1 MKCKYCHRPAG
12 FLKFKHKECEQKYAS
27 SIASI
32 KAHILNKL
40 SKSSLTS
47 YNSLYDEL
55 SNIITSNFISRDDFD
70 KVLENTVV
78 EFIQKEP
85 IQINGETLKEFI
97 YSLPNNINSNLFNMD
112 CYKKFWGSYF
122 SAKFATLEDDQLFDG
137 IQSLMADIKVN
148 EAISKHI
155 DERMLLILEKRVL
168 EYLSDGIIDNEEE
181 RDIERFIECSGLLN
195 SPSLLKSNAYQKL
208 VQALVLQ
215 DIQDGRLV
223 QRVTTDHLPIL
234 LGSKEH
240 LLWIFN
246 NVNGYEE
253 KTGRRY
259 VGGSQ
264 GISMKVCKGVYYRVG
279 ASKGHSVEYQY
290 NNALG
295 SGSLIVT
302 NKNIYFI
309 GVKQVKI
316 GISKI
321 LSFEPYSDGIVLV
334 KDGATPKPYTF
345 VGFDSWFIVN
355 AIQLL
360 VD

>member
-1 MKCKYCHRPAG
+1 MKCQYCHKPAG

-122 SAKFATLEDDQLFDG
+122 SAKFATLEDDQLVGG

-155 DERMLLILEKRVL
+155 DERMVIILEKRVL
-168 EYLSDGIIDNEEE
+168 EYLQMVLLIMKKNE
-181 RDIERFIECSGLLN
+181 I
-195 SPSLLKSNAYQKL
+195 
-208 VQALVLQ
+208 
-215 DIQDGRLV
+215 
-223 QRVTTDHLPIL
+223 
-234 LGSKEH
+234 
-240 LLWIFN
+240 
-246 NVNGYEE
+246 
-253 KTGRRY
+253 
-259 VGGSQ
+259 
-264 GISMKVCKGVYYRVG
+264 
-279 ASKGHSVEYQY
+279 
-290 NNALG
+290 
-295 SGSLIVT
+295 
-302 NKNIYFI
+302 
-309 GVKQVKI
+309 
-316 GISKI
+316 
-321 LSFEPYSDGIVLV
+321 
-334 KDGATPKPYTF
+334 
-345 VGFDSWFIVN
+345 
-355 AIQLL
+355 
-360 VD
+360 